1 MDHSKF
7 IDTINKINGEF
18 EFENEYQNHIQ
29 KEIFIGS
36 TTEIIID
43 DNDFNSQKN
52 NIDFV
57 TELTNKIYNK
67 FKNIWRIDMDYDG
80 CWFEFKISKSGTYS
94 KNLRH
99 IYDFVKCILL
109 IMLRASNNQQSSM
122 VCFSKNIKKVF
133 DDIVYW
139 INIINENEIILRTND
154 DNVIN
159 LNLSDEYETI
169 KKDICDLIHKQNYI
183 IFNLESINYKLNI
196 DDFIDNLVKFIY
208 NLLENIF
215 QLEEINNIDDF
226 NNNLDNMIEYYEELD
241 KNFTHEFKLDKEFE
255 NNREM

>member
-7 IDTINKINGEF
+7 IDAINKINREF
-18 EFENEYQNHIQ
+18 ELEEEYQNHI
-29 KEIFIGS
+29 KNKICIGS

-52 NIDFV
+52 NIEFV

-67 FKNIWRIDMDYDG
+67 FKNIWRIDMNCDG

-109 IMLRASNNQQSSM
+109 ITLRANNNQQSSM
-122 VCFSKNIKKVF
+122 VCFSKNKKIDF
-133 DDIVYW
+133 HAIVYW
-139 INIINENEIILRTND
+139 INIIDENKIIFRNND
-154 DNVIN
+154 NYET
-159 LNLSDEYETI
+159 LNLSGEYDTI
-169 KKDICDLIHKQNYI
+169 KKGICDLIYNQNYI
-183 IFNLESINYKLNI
+183 IFNLKSIDYDFNI
-196 DDFIDNLVKFIY
+196 DDFIDNFVNFIY
-208 NLLENIF
+208 NLLEDIF
-215 QLEEINNIDDF
+215 QLEEINNIEDF

-241 KNFTHEFKLDKEFE
+241 KNSTYEFKLDNESEK
-255 NNREM
+255 NREI